1 MKFVRFFTLIFIS
14 LNFFC
19 AGPNQE
25 VVKKAGGHRDLGISY
40 LNEGNLSAAMKE
52 LQEAEKLYAD
62 DPELQNAL
70 GSVYHTKGI
79 QPDYPCE
86 RIDNKIIDISMINN
100 AEIHYKKAIKLN
112 DNYSEAHN
120 NLGVLY
126 LNMER
131 YDDAIN
137 EFNSALKNMSY
148 STPER
153 AYVNMGWAYYK
164 KKNYKDAELNLKRAI
179 QSAPDFFIAHYNLGL
194 LYRDRGN
201 YKEAIK
207 EFKLAIKYFPKYVD
221 AYYDLAHTYL
231 KIKRADYALSMFQ
244 KVCELAPGSKCCERS
259 AQYIEMLKK

>member
-1 MKFVRFFTLIFIS
+1 MNFVKFALVFMFCGLC
-14 LNFFC
+14 C

-25 VVKKAGGHRDLGISY
+25 IVKKARGHRDLGISY

-52 LQEAEKLYAD
+52 LQEAENLYAD

-70 GSVYHTKGI
+70 GSVYHTRGI

-86 RIDNKIIDISMINN
+86 RSDNKISDINMINN

-112 DNYSEAHN
+112 NNYSEAHN

-126 LNMER
+126 LNMGR

-137 EFNSALKNMSY
+137 EFNSALQNMSY

-164 KKNYKDAELNLKRAI
+164 KKDYKEAELNLRKAI
-179 QSAPDFFIAHYNLGL
+179 QSAPDFFIAHYNLGI
-194 LYRDRGN
+194 LYRDTGN

-207 EFKLAIKYFPKYVD
+207 EFKLAIKYFPRYID

-231 KIKRADYALSMFQ
+231 KIKKAEYALQMFK
-244 KVCELAPGSKCCERS
+244 KVCELAPESKCCERS
-259 AQYIEMLKK
+259 AQYIKMLKN

>member
-1 MKFVRFFTLIFIS
+1 MKFIKFAVLIFMF
-14 LNFFC
+14 LNFYC

-25 VVKKAGGHRDLGISY
+25 IVKKASGHRDLGIAY
-40 LNEGNLSAAMKE
+40 LNVGNLSAAIKE

-62 DPELQNAL
+62 DPELQNVL

-86 RIDNKIIDISMINN
+86 RRDNKIFDISMINN
-100 AEIHYKKAIKLN
+100 AEIHYKKAIELN
-112 DNYSEAHN
+112 NNYSEAYN

-131 YDDAIN
+131 YDEAIN
-137 EFNSALKNMSY
+137 EFNTALKNVSY

-164 KKNYKDAELNLKRAI
+164 KKNYKEAELNLKKAI
-179 QSAPDFFIAHYNLGL
+179 QSAPDFFIAHYNLGI
-194 LYRDRGN
+194 LYKDTRN
-201 YKEAIK
+201 YEEAIK
-207 EFKLAIKYFPKYVD
+207 EFQRAIKYFPKYVD

-231 KIKRADYALSMFQ
+231 KIKRSEYALQNFK
-244 KVCELAPGSKCCERS
+244 KVCELAPKSKCCERS
-259 AQYIEMLKK
+259 AQYIKMLKK